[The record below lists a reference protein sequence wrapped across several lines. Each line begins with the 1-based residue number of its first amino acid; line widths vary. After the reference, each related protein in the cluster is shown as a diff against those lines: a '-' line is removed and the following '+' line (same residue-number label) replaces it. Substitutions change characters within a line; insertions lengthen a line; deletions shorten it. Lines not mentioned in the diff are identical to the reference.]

1 MKALLAT
8 VISLAL
14 TTVVIGNA
22 YYQKKQFYPSIVYL
36 TNSNPSMAVMYLQAF
51 ILVLL
56 VGKLLRKIFFG
67 QLRPAEFEHL
77 IERSWYAITET
88 CLAFTVF
95 RDDFNP
101 KFIALFTLLLFLKA
115 FHWLAED
122 RVDYM
127 ERSPVIGW
135 LFHVRIL
142 TLLMLLAHADFYF
155 IHHAYQFTASKGPS
169 VQLVFGFEYSIL
181 IIMIVNILIKYVLH
195 TIDSRWEAPWESKAA
210 VLLYT
215 ELAIN
220 FLKVLLYIGFV
231 AVMVRIYTLPL
242 FAFRPMYETMRSFKK
257 AYNDVVLSR
266 RAIRNMNT
274 LYPDATPAELA
285 AADNECIICREE
297 MHTGAKKLPC
307 NHIFHAACLRLWF
320 QRQQTCPTCRL
331 NVLRAPAP
339 EPAAAPAPPAAQPP
353 PPAPGPVPPPFPN
366 MPNLPNMHNMP
377 PPPPMMAWGM
387 PPPPPPRPA
396 SLANLTTAELQRME
410 GNERR
415 NIEARLQLLRE
426 IQAMLDASVLLMQQ
440 YSTVVAN
447 LPQNNATVST
457 QTDIKIEVVNPPT
470 SASASQAKSEPDV
483 VPTTSS
489 YKPPAV
495 PSTSK
500 ADLTDDASMQPDT
513 TTDSTNRKR
522 GKISEMPMRPQSAYM
537 MWLNSAREQIKLDN
551 PGMKINDFAK
561 KAGEIWK
568 SMKDK
573 TKWEEKAA
581 KAKEQ
586 YAKDLES
593 HNARESGE

>member
-8 VISLAL
+8 VISLGL

-127 ERSPVIGW
+127 ERSPVIGL

-155 IHHAYQFTASKGPS
+155 IHHAYQFTAVKGPS

-195 TIDSRWEAPWESKAA
+195 AIDSRWEAPWESKAA

-339 EPAAAPAPPAAQPP
+339 EAAGAPGPAPPAPPLVGLPPHAAPAPPP
-353 PPAPGPVPPPFPN
+353 PGPVPPPFPN
-366 MPNLPNMHNMP
+366 MPP
-377 PPPPMMAWGM
+377 PPHFVCDTAMMAWGM

-447 LPQNNATVST
+447 LPQNNVTVST
-457 QTDIKIEVVNPPT
+457 QTETRIEELIKESPIST
-470 SASASQAKSEPDV
+470 TQGKSEPDV

-489 YKPPAV
+489 YKQPSPV

-500 ADLTDDASMQPDT
+500 TIVTEDTSPMQPDT
-513 TTDSTNRKR
+513 TTPVDTNR
-522 GKISEMPMRPQSAYM
+522 
-537 MWLNSAREQIKLDN
+537 
-551 PGMKINDFAK
+551 
-561 KAGEIWK
+561 
-568 SMKDK
+568 DK
-573 TKWEEKAA
+573 TDVDAA
-581 KAKEQ
+581 DELRRRRLQKFALDK
-586 YAKDLES
+586 
-593 HNARESGE
+593 

>member
-195 TIDSRWEAPWESKAA
+195 AIDSRWEAPWESKAA

-339 EPAAAPAPPAAQPP
+339 EPAPPAAPPAAQPAP
-353 PPAPGPVPPPFPN
+353 PPPPGPVPPPFPN
-366 MPNLPNMHNMP
+366 LHNLPNLHNMP

-396 SLANLTTAELQRME
+396 SLARLSTAELQRME

-457 QTDIKIEVVNPPT
+457 QTDIKIEEVSPP
-470 SASASQAKSEPDV
+470 ASGAPVKSEPDV

-489 YKPPAV
+489 YLPAAV

-500 ADLTDDASMQPDT
+500 AGLADDSTPDT
-513 TTDSTNRKR
+513 TTDSNR
-522 GKISEMPMRPQSAYM
+522 
-537 MWLNSAREQIKLDN
+537 
-551 PGMKINDFAK
+551 
-561 KAGEIWK
+561 
-568 SMKDK
+568 DK
-573 TKWEEKAA
+573 TDADADELRRRRLQKFAMDK
-581 KAKEQ
+581 
-586 YAKDLES
+586 
-593 HNARESGE
+593 

>member
-1 MKALLAT
+1 MKAVLAT

-135 LFHVRIL
+135 IFHVRIL
-142 TLLMLLAHADFYF
+142 TLLMLLAQADTYF

-181 IIMIVNILIKYVLH
+181 IIMIVNILIKYILH
-195 TIDSRWEAPWESKAA
+195 AIDSRWEAPWESKAA

-274 LYPDATPAELA
+274 LYPDATPVELA

-297 MHTGAKKLPC
+297 MHSGAKKLPC

-339 EPAAAPAPPAAQPP
+339 EPAAAPQPAAGVGGAPAAAPAPPAAHPAAH
-353 PPAPGPVPPPFPN
+353 PAPPTGPPQGTTVPPPFPN
-366 MPNLPNMHNMP
+366 MPP
-377 PPPPMMAWGM
+377 PPPIMAWGV

-396 SLANLTTAELQRME
+396 SLAHLTVAELQRLE
-410 GNERR
+410 GTERR

-440 YSTVVAN
+440 YSSVVNN
-447 LPQNNATVST
+447 LPINNASIGT
-457 QTDIKIEVVNPPT
+457 QTDVSEKREGRQVKT
-470 SASASQAKSEPDV
+470 EPDV
-483 VPTTSS
+483 VPTTSTHKQPS
-489 YKPPAV
+489 PA
-495 PSTSK
+495 PSTSN
-500 ADLTDDASMQPDT
+500 ATNEDEVYPDS
-513 TTDSTNRKR
+513 ST
-522 GKISEMPMRPQSAYM
+522 SESN
-537 MWLNSAREQIKLDN
+537 LNSQR
-551 PGMKINDFAK
+551 
-561 KAGEIWK
+561 
-568 SMKDK
+568 DK
-573 TKWEEKAA
+573 TDANAEELRRRRLQKFTIE
-581 KAKEQ
+581 K
-586 YAKDLES
+586 
-593 HNARESGE
+593 

>member
-8 VISLAL
+8 VISLGL

-127 ERSPVIGW
+127 ERSPVIGL

-155 IHHAYQFTASKGPS
+155 IHHAYQFTAVKGPS

-195 TIDSRWEAPWESKAA
+195 AIDSRWEAPWESKAA

-339 EPAAAPAPPAAQPP
+339 EAAAGAPGPAAPAPPLAGLAPHAAPAPP
-353 PPAPGPVPPPFPN
+353 PPGPVPPPFP
-366 MPNLPNMHNMP
+366 NMP

-447 LPQNNATVST
+447 LPQNNVTVST
-457 QTDIKIEVVNPPT
+457 QTETRIEELTKETPST
-470 SASASQAKSEPDV
+470 TQGKSEPDV

-489 YKPPAV
+489 YKQPSPV

-500 ADLTDDASMQPDT
+500 TIVTEDTSPMQPDT
-513 TTDSTNRKR
+513 TTPVDTNR
-522 GKISEMPMRPQSAYM
+522 
-537 MWLNSAREQIKLDN
+537 
-551 PGMKINDFAK
+551 
-561 KAGEIWK
+561 
-568 SMKDK
+568 DK
-573 TKWEEKAA
+573 TDVDAA
-581 KAKEQ
+581 DELRRRRLQKFALDK
-586 YAKDLES
+586 
-593 HNARESGE
+593 

>member
-1 MKALLAT
+1 MHRNLINEAHEDIISKELLKTIKMKAVLAT

-56 VGKLLRKIFFG
+56 VGKMLRKIFFG

-135 LFHVRIL
+135 VFHIRIL
-142 TLLMLLAHADFYF
+142 SLLMLLAHADFYF
-155 IHHAYQFTASKGPS
+155 IHHAYHVTTSKGPS

-181 IIMIVNILIKYVLH
+181 IIMIANILIKYVLH
-195 TIDSRWEAPWESKAA
+195 AIDSRWEAPWESKAA

-274 LYPDATPAELA
+274 LYPDATQAELE

-297 MHTGAKKLPC
+297 MHSGAKKLPC

-331 NVLRAPAP
+331 NVLRAPAAEP
-339 EPAAAPAPPAAQPP
+339 GAAPRAPDAAPPPPPAAAPAPP
-353 PPAPGPVPPPFPN
+353 PFP
-366 MPNLPNMHNMP
+366 NMP
-377 PPPPMMAWGM
+377 PPPPLMAW

-396 SLANLTTAELQRME
+396 NLAVLTTAELQRME

-447 LPQNNATVST
+447 SAQNNVSVAT
-457 QTDIKIEVVNPPT
+457 QTETQPDPVSEVKVKT
-470 SASASQAKSEPDV
+470 EPDV
-483 VPTTSS
+483 VPSTSEYRS
-489 YKPPAV
+489 PSPV

-500 ADLTDDASMQPDT
+500 QEIKPEELSDA
-513 TTDSTNRKR
+513 TDSDRVKTDADTEELRRRRLQKFT
-522 GKISEMPMRPQSAYM
+522 
-537 MWLNSAREQIKLDN
+537 LD
-551 PGMKINDFAK
+551 K
-561 KAGEIWK
+561 
-568 SMKDK
+568 
-573 TKWEEKAA
+573 
-581 KAKEQ
+581 
-586 YAKDLES
+586 
-593 HNARESGE
+593 

>member
-8 VISLAL
+8 VISLGL

-127 ERSPVIGW
+127 ERSPVIGL

-142 TLLMLLAHADFYF
+142 TLLMLLAHADSYF

-195 TIDSRWEAPWESKAA
+195 AIDSRWEAPWESKAA

-339 EPAAAPAPPAAQPP
+339 EAGAAGPAPAPGVGGHAPHAPHAAPTPP
-353 PPAPGPVPPPFPN
+353 PPGPPPPPFP
-366 MPNLPNMHNMP
+366 NMP

-396 SLANLTTAELQRME
+396 SLASLTTAELQRME

-426 IQAMLDASVLLMQQ
+426 IQSMLDASVLLMQQ

-457 QTDIKIEVVNPPT
+457 QTETRIEEVNTTSTLPT
-470 SASASQAKSEPDV
+470 TSQVKTEPDV

-489 YKPPAV
+489 YKQPSPI

-500 ADLTDDASMQPDT
+500 SNDTPSPVQPDT
-513 TTDSTNRKR
+513 TTPIDTNR
-522 GKISEMPMRPQSAYM
+522 
-537 MWLNSAREQIKLDN
+537 
-551 PGMKINDFAK
+551 
-561 KAGEIWK
+561 
-568 SMKDK
+568 DK
-573 TKWEEKAA
+573 TDVDAA
-581 KAKEQ
+581 DELRRRRLQKFAMDK
-586 YAKDLES
+586 
-593 HNARESGE
+593 

>member
-1 MKALLAT
+1 MKAILAT

-56 VGKLLRKIFFG
+56 IGKLLRKIFFG
-67 QLRPAEFEHL
+67 HLRPAEFEHL

-127 ERSPVIGW
+127 ERSPVIGL

-142 TLLMLLAHADFYF
+142 SLLVLLAQADFYF
-155 IHHAYQFTASKGPS
+155 IHHAYQVTASKGPS

-181 IIMIVNILIKYVLH
+181 LIMIANILIKYVLH
-195 TIDSRWEAPWESKAA
+195 AIDSRWETPWESKAA

-220 FLKVLLYIGFV
+220 FLKVLLYLGFV

-274 LYPDATPAELA
+274 LYPDATAAELA

-297 MHTGAKKLPC
+297 MHSGEQMFLLSHHRRFKKAYNDVVLSRRAIRNMNTLYPDATAAELAAADNECIICREEMHSGAKKLPC

-339 EPAAAPAPPAAQPP
+339 AAEPAAAAATPPGAVPPAA
-353 PPAPGPVPPPFPN
+353 AVPPPFPQ
-366 MPNLPNMHNMP
+366 M
-377 PPPPMMAWGM
+377 PPPMMAWGM

-396 SLANLTTAELQRME
+396 SLGNLSMAELQRME

-415 NIEARLQLLRE
+415 AVEARLQLLRE
-426 IQAMLDASVLLMQQ
+426 IQSMLDASVLLMQQ
-440 YSTVVAN
+440 YSSVVGSVA
-447 LPQNNATVST
+447 QNHVTIGT
-457 QTDIKIEVVNPPT
+457 QTLEMGRTKDEPDTKPNV
-470 SASASQAKSEPDV
+470 KSEPDV
-483 VPTTSS
+483 VPSTSS
-489 YKPPAV
+489 QPSTSQQPSSSHQPSPV
-495 PSTSK
+495 PSTSGVK
-500 ADLTDDASMQPDT
+500 TEPLIDRPHADG
-513 TTDSTNRKR
+513 DS
-522 GKISEMPMRPQSAYM
+522 G
-537 MWLNSAREQIKLDN
+537 
-551 PGMKINDFAK
+551 
-561 KAGEIWK
+561 
-568 SMKDK
+568 DK
-573 TKWEEKAA
+573 TDADAEELRRRRLQKFT
-581 KAKEQ
+581 
-586 YAKDLES
+586 LEK
-593 HNARESGE
+593 

>member
-1 MKALLAT
+1 MKAILAT

-56 VGKLLRKIFFG
+56 VGKLLRKVFFG

-142 TLLMLLAHADFYF
+142 SLLMLLAHADFYF
-155 IHHAYQFTASKGPS
+155 IHHAYHFTASKGPS

-195 TIDSRWEAPWESKAA
+195 AIDSRWEAPWESKAA

-274 LYPDATPAELA
+274 LYPDATAAELA

-297 MHTGAKKLPC
+297 MHSGAKKLPC

-339 EPAAAPAPPAAQPP
+339 AAAAGAGAAPPAAGPARPPHAPTPAPHQPP
-353 PPAPGPVPPPFPN
+353 SQPAPGTAVPPPFPN
-366 MPNLPNMHNMP
+366 M

-396 SLANLTTAELQRME
+396 SLANLTTGELQRME

-440 YSTVVAN
+440 YSAVVAN
-447 LPQNNATVST
+447 LPQNSVTIGT
-457 QTDIKIEVVNPPT
+457 QTETPKSEATPEPST
-470 SASASQAKSEPDV
+470 SNVRVEPDV
-483 VPTTSS
+483 VTTTSDH
-489 YKPPAV
+489 KHGPPS
-495 PSTSK
+495 PETTLQQ
-500 ADLTDDASMQPDT
+500 DEQTPNDASPD
-513 TTDSTNRKR
+513 SSSR
-522 GKISEMPMRPQSAYM
+522 
-537 MWLNSAREQIKLDN
+537 
-551 PGMKINDFAK
+551 
-561 KAGEIWK
+561 
-568 SMKDK
+568 DK
-573 TKWEEKAA
+573 TDADAEELRRRRLQKFNI
-581 KAKEQ
+581 
-586 YAKDLES
+586 D
-593 HNARESGE
+593 N